1 MLLSETWVA
10 GETFRWSS
18 KNHIVLHLAHSL
30 TTFLPENMLEGNVG
44 QLCLWEE
51 GEIRQLSQRR
61 PSEICLYIVLPS
73 TD

>member
-1 MLLSETWVA
+1 MQLSETWVA
-10 GETFRWSS
+10 GEKFRWSS
-18 KNHIVLHLAHSL
+18 ENHIALHLAYSL
-30 TTFLPENMLEGNVG
+30 TTFVPENLLEGNVG
-44 QLCLWEE
+44 QLCLWE